1 MLHGPTDKQKTDA
14 SKRSMIV
21 NYHFRFV
28 VTNNSKVANYNR
40 KEFIRFATEAKRKM
54 FFIEDKI
61 FND

>member
-1 MLHGPTDKQKTDA
+1 
-14 SKRSMIV
+14 MIV